1 MAASFRLEKYMIY
14 IYDIYRIY
22 IYDIYIY
29 DIYIWY
35 IYMIY
40 INDILYIYDIYI
52 YIYDIYI
59 RNGWPYNIMTMLWPE
74 YNRDIGRIVIP
85 SPDRDFQPHVF
96 GPGPK
101 TMVFQSP
108 TKNHGFWRVFKMNGA
123 RLDLPWF
130 TWLASRLNLWW
141 CTSLIQS
148 LQNSS
153 IVS

>member
-1 MAASFRLEKYMIY
+1 MIY
-14 IYDIYRIY
+14 
-22 IYDIYIY
+22 
-29 DIYIWY
+29 Y

-40 INDILYIYDIYI
+40 IWY
-52 YIYDIYI
+52 IYI

-130 TWLASRLNLWW
+130 TWLAISSTHHGSIFGDVHHWFNHCKTLVLCLKFEGIRL
-141 CTSLIQS
+141 SLKGRS
-148 LQNSS
+148 L
-153 IVS
+153 